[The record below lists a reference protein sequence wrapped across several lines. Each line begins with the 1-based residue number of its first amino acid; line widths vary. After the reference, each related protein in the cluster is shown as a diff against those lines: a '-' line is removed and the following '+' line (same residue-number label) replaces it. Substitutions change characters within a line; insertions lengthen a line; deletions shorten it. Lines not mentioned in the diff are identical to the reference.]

1 MIPEGGERSVRMGAT
16 MNERFKDQLERG
28 AALLK
33 AVGAREVFV
42 FGSVAEE
49 RAREGSDIDLAVA
62 GLPPEIFF
70 ATMGRLA
77 DLFDRTV
84 DLVDLDEA
92 SPFTIYLRSKGLL
105 RRVA

>member
-1 MIPEGGERSVRMGAT
+1 MDERVK
-16 MNERFKDQLERG
+16 EQLER
-28 AALLK
+28 AATLLK
-33 AVGAREVFV
+33 AAGAREVYV
-42 FGSVAEE
+42 FGSAVEN
-49 RAREGSDIDLAVA
+49 RFREDSDIDLAVA

-77 DLFDRTV
+77 NLFDRPV

-92 SPFTIYLRSKGLL
+92 DPFTTYLRSKGLL

>member
-1 MIPEGGERSVRMGAT
+1 MIPEGRPICPKDAT
-16 MNERFKDQLERG
+16 MNERIKNQLEQG

-33 AVGAREVFV
+33 AAGAREVYV
-42 FGSVAEE
+42 FGSIAEE
-49 RAREGSDIDLAVA
+49 RAREDSDIDLAVA

-70 ATMGRLA
+70 ATMARLA
-77 DLFDRTV
+77 NLFDRTV

-92 SPFTIYLRSKGLL
+92 SPFTTYLRNQGML